1 MRKDVLAAGAAK
13 AAFAGGMGESDIT
26 RNIMSDEDSA
36 ALDAQTAEAIVED
49 TKPKPRKVFR
59 PLGEILLVRRA
70 EVEETSGL
78 IIDLAEK
85 DKPAEGEVLAVGTD
99 VKTVAVGDNV
109 VFGKYAGAE
118 KKLNGEVVLLMELK
132 EIMGIL
138 EEEKTKLSF
147 DAKAVMTTVGAA

>member
-13 AAFAGGMGESDIT
+13 ATFAGGMGESDIT

-36 ALDAQTAEAIVED
+36 ALDAQTAAIVED

-85 DKPAEGEVLAVGTD
+85 DKPAEGEVLAVGAD